1 MFYNEQINELMNKML
16 VVVKKI
22 QMENEALSRS
32 GSEPRSKTRNQRGK
46 EEVGGGANMKCEAR
60 NPHF

>member
-16 VVVKKI
+16 VMVKKI
-22 QMENEALSRS
+22 QMENEALIRS

-46 EEVGGGANMKCEAR
+46 EVRRSGKRG
-60 NPHF
+60 